1 MKKILTA
8 LVALFALVALA
19 ACGNSSSTE
28 SSASSSAVSSMPKID
43 GGTYYGDVPEN
54 PKKAVSL
61 TSTYTG
67 YLAKLDF
74 NLVGV
79 TSYDKKNPVL
89 EDYVGDAKEV
99 SASDLEAVTALDPDV
114 IIVGSTEENID
125 QLAEIAPVISIDY
138 GTSDYLQ
145 VLTDFGQIFNKEDE
159 ADKWLADWK
168 QETADVAS
176 EVKAV
181 TGADATF
188 TVIGLYEKEID
199 LFGDNWGRGGEVIYK
214 ALGYTAPQKV
224 IDEVF
229 PTGYLTIS
237 QEVVGDYAG
246 DYIVVAAEDD
256 ETGSSLYES
265 DVWKTIPAVQEG
277 HVIKVNANAFYFN
290 DPLTLE
296 YELQT
301 LKDAILATK

>member
-43 GGTYYGDVPEN
+43 GVTYYGDVPEN

-125 QLAEIAPVISIDY
+125 QLAEIAAVISIDY

>member
-19 ACGNSSSTE
+19 ACGNSSSTD

-43 GGTYYGDVPEN
+43 GVTYYGDMPEN
-54 PKKAVSL
+54 PKKVVSL